1 MTKNF
6 KGSKKKIEPYKGTP
20 IGPSSDFSAETL
32 QARQEQNDFLKVLND
47 KKCQPEILFPAKLYF
62 RRMKIAQGNVYNC
75 KYHMKDGILRRN
87 FRKGRRESTG
97 IFQG

>member
-32 QARQEQNDFLKVLND
+32 QARQEQNDILKILND
-47 KKCQPEILFPAKLYF
+47 KKCQSKILSPAKLSF

-87 FRKGRRESTG
+87 FRKGRRESTW